1 MKDEEYDFF
10 AEDDD
15 QPDQSDWSAGD
26 TRFTATGIGTGSRAD
41 AATGARASNVRAP
54 GANPIPNAHRTS
66 VHNPGVTGNPAN
78 PANGVLNPANA
89 VPAPA
94 PAPAN
99 TSVPTP
105 VTVTTPTTST
115 PAPVPLPPGEA
126 GKRIHT
132 GRETT
137 YHAGHRAGGVSR
149 RFALA
154 ALLTGLI
161 AIAVGVA
168 SAAHELAPDYLDPD
182 GKVPGRFIAIACAV
196 FIVATL
202 VLVIIARA
210 TTPRRTSHRGVASGG
225 IIAFVFASLL
235 LALGVVVGVLFP
247 SGLIR
252 PNIRDEAPVNS
263 ADGMRF
269 GIERVTGA
277 CTSGWKSPD
286 VSGYPGVESAFL
298 CTDTRVAYMTFDS
311 ETVADMYAGA
321 VTGTIASTL
330 EEHADDARAQGDWY
344 TLRAGRWL
352 AFGTKE
358 NMTALQGEWGGTLA
372 SVDTSGASGTS
383 ASGASAATATSQSS
397 SSEVKSS

>member
-26 TRFTATGIGTGSRAD
+26 TRFAGTGTD
-41 AATGARASNVRAP
+41 TGASGGAGASAGTRASNARVPDLRAS
-54 GANPIPNAHRTS
+54 NPMPNAYRAS
-66 VHNPGVTGNPAN
+66 VRNPGITGNPAT
-78 PANGVLNPANA
+78 PAKAT
-89 VPAPA
+89 

-99 TSVPTP
+99 TSVPAPTP
-105 VTVTTPTTST
+105 ATVTVTTPTTSA

-137 YHAGHRAGGVSR
+137 YHAGHRAGGASR

-168 SAAHELAPDYLDPD
+168 SAGHELAPDYLDPD

-196 FIVATL
+196 SIVATL

-330 EEHADDARAQGDWY
+330 EEHADDTRAQGDWY

-383 ASGASAATATSQSS
+383 ASGASAAPATSQSS

>member
-26 TRFTATGIGTGSRAD
+26 TRFTATGTG
-41 AATGARASNVRAP
+41 V
-54 GANPIPNAHRTS
+54 GANPIPNAHRAS
-66 VHNPGVTGNPAN
+66 VRDSGVTGNPGN

-89 VPAPA
+89 VP
-94 PAPAN
+94 
-99 TSVPTP
+99 VPTP
-105 VTVTTPTTST
+105 ANANAPTPATVTVTTPAASA

-137 YHAGHRAGGVSR
+137 YHAGHRAGGASR

-161 AIAVGVA
+161 AIAFGVA

-330 EEHADDARAQGDWY
+330 EEHADDTRAQGDWY

-383 ASGASAATATSQSS
+383 ASGTSASGASAATATSQSS